1 MYAELPAFVNLTPGL
16 YSFGI
21 SGVKIDAYN

>member
-1 MYAELPAFVNLTPGL
+1 MCAELPAFVNSAPGL